1 MNKFI
6 YSTAFFIFLFL
17 PIYASFGQ
25 EKIDRV
31 LQSIEKYNQTYSYE
45 KVYLHTDKPHYFLN
59 DTIWIKAYGIVESG
73 KEEMEKTP
81 SVPLYVELIQD
92 RVVPYVSRI
101 VLKLENGLGQG
112 DIVLPR
118 GLRPGVYT
126 LRAYTEWMKNF
137 GEEAFF
143 EKNLWVGELGDGW
156 EFINQ
161 NPKLNLSFFPEGGY
175 LVEGIESKIGFKAT
189 NAIGKGTDVIGYVL
203 NSKMDTVLRFES
215 EHLGMGAFNFNPKP
229 NETYEIRAKSADQNW
244 SSFIFAEIQKSGYVL
259 KIDPL
264 YAEGEAKVSIIKQTS
279 QKPKSLH
286 LIGQS
291 KGRVVFR
298 KDLDADKQE
307 NSFIL
312 DKEDFLPGLV
322 TFTLMDEE
330 TNLLAERLVYFLPF
344 AQAIGNFRTE
354 KTEYAPKEM
363 VRMDVELLDEFG
375 MPIQGDFSISVT
387 DAYQVMHQEN
397 SQNIVSYLQL
407 SSELKGEIEQPY
419 YYFNPENPNAEKYM
433 DNLLLTQGW
442 RRFSWENLAKL
453 NELPAYN
460 FESGLT
466 LRGRVS
472 KLNNK
477 PIEEIHKL
485 TMLVRHWYGNPF
497 IYEGETD
504 ESGNFTFLGM
514 DYQDTVGIF
523 LQAYIEKEKAS
534 GKKTEVKRNE
544 VEIFDPEIPK
554 PKMASLIGLPQGD
567 QFLDYDDYIVTVKEA
582 RNLMEQFV
590 LNKEIELGEV
600 TVRGRRSDQIP
611 DTRTIQY
618 KDSPDLSML
627 VNEEYHYGY
636 QNVYQLIRGRFPGVN
651 VYGDVFDMM
660 NPPAI
665 LMRGGL
671 ISGPASGRPVASG
684 ASIFIDGSP
693 ATPQMAATIPVAE
706 IERVDI
712 LRSLAKS
719 AVYGAQGAGGVVN
732 ILTKKGNPNR
742 DFSEVDILGNATS
755 VTQGYAPIREF
766 YIPPLVPDFSAPIS
780 IDYRSTIYWLS
791 FAESDLRGKIYLE
804 FPLSEGR
811 TEVRISLEGLSN
823 KGEPVYSSHTFN
835 VK

>member
-1 MNKFI
+1 MNFSISSLATWIFI
-6 YSTAFFIFLFL
+6 IFFIT
-17 PIYASFGQ
+17 PSFGQ
-25 EKIDRV
+25 ENIDKIIE
-31 LQSIEKYNQTYSYE
+31 SIEKYNQAYPYE
-45 KVYLHTDKPHYFLN
+45 KVYLHTDKPHYILN
-59 DTIWIKAYGIVESG
+59 DTIWIKAYGLIETG
-73 KEEMEKTP
+73 KDDLEKTP

-143 EKNLWVGELGDGW
+143 EKNIWVGELGDGW

-175 LVEGIESKIGFKAT
+175 LVEGIESKVGFKAT
-189 NAIGKGTDVIGYVL
+189 NAIGKGADVLGYIL
-203 NSKMDTVLRFES
+203 NSKMDTILRFES
-215 EHLGMGAFNFNPKP
+215 EHLGMGAFNFTPVP
-229 NETYEIRAKSADQNW
+229 NESYEIRAKSAEQGW
-244 SSFIFAEIQKSGYVL
+244 TRFSFSEIQKSGYIL

-264 YAEGEAKVSIIKQTS
+264 FGKAESKVSIIKHPS
-279 QKPKSLH
+279 AKPKSLH

-291 KGRVVFR
+291 KGKVVFR
-298 KDLDADKQE
+298 KDLDADKPE

-312 DKEDFLPGLV
+312 DQEDFFPGLV

-330 TNLLAERLVYFLPF
+330 THLLAERLVYFLPF
-344 AQAIGNFRTE
+344 AQASGKFRTE
-354 KTEYAPKEM
+354 KTDYSPKEM
-363 VRMDVELLDEFG
+363 VRMDIEVLDEFG
-375 MPIQGDFSISVT
+375 MPIVGDFSVSVT
-387 DAYQVMHQEN
+387 DAYQVMHLEN

-407 SSELKGEIEQPY
+407 SSELKGEIEQPF
-419 YYFNPENPNAEKYM
+419 YYFNPENPNAEKYL

-453 NELPAYN
+453 NELPTYN

-466 LRGRVS
+466 LNGRVS

-477 PIEEIHKL
+477 PVEEVHKL
-485 TMLVRHWYGNPF
+485 TMLVNHWYGDPLV
-497 IYEGETD
+497 YEGETD
-504 ESGNFTFLGM
+504 KSGNFTFLGM

-534 GKKTEVKRNE
+534 GKKSEVKRNE

-618 KDSPDLSML
+618 NDKPELSML
-627 VNEEYHYGY
+627 VNEDYHASY

-671 ISGPASGRPVASG
+671 ISGPASGRPAVGG
-684 ASIFIDGSP
+684 AAIFIDGSP
-693 ATPQMAATIPVAE
+693 ATPQLAATIPVAE

-719 AVYGAQGAGGVVN
+719 AVYGSQGAGGVVN
-732 ILTKKGNPNR
+732 ILTKRGNPNR
-742 DFSEVDILGNATS
+742 DFSEVDILGNATL

-766 YIPPLVPDFSAPIS
+766 YVPPMVPDISAPIA
-780 IDYRSTIYWLS
+780 IDFRSTLFWLS
-791 FAESDLRGKIYLE
+791 FVESDLRGKLYLE

-811 TEVRISLEGLSN
+811 SEVRVTLEGLSRR
-823 KGEPVYSSHTFN
+823 GEPVYTTHTFN

>member
-1 MNKFI
+1 MRFGKKTFLI
-6 YSTAFFIFLFL
+6 LVMTVFSMAF
-17 PIYASFGQ
+17 SFSQ
-25 EKIDRV
+25 SQMDR
-31 LQSIEKYNQTYSYE
+31 LIQSIEDYYKAYPYE

-59 DTIWIKAYGIVESG
+59 DTIWIKAYAIIETG
-73 KEEMEKTP
+73 KDEPEKTP
-81 SVPLYVELIQD
+81 SLPLYVELIQES
-92 RVVPYVSRI
+92 VVPYVSRI
-101 VLKLENGLGQG
+101 IMKMENGMGQG
-112 DIVLPR
+112 NIVLPR

-143 EKNLWVGELGDGW
+143 EKNIWVGELGDGW

-161 NPKLNLSFFPEGGY
+161 TPKLNLSFFPEGGY

-215 EHLGMGAFNFNPKP
+215 EHLGMGAFNFSPKP
-229 NETYEIRAKSADQNW
+229 NESYEIRAKSAEQGW
-244 SSFIFAEIQKSGYVL
+244 TRFSFSEIQKSGYVL

-264 YAEGEAKVSIIKQTS
+264 FDDAKAKVSIIKHGNA
-279 QKPKSLH
+279 KPKSLH

-291 KGRVVFR
+291 KGKVIFR

-307 NSFIL
+307 NSLIL
-312 DKEDFLPGLV
+312 DQEGFLPGLV

-344 AQAIGNFRTE
+344 AQGSGNFRTE
-354 KTEYAPKEM
+354 KNEYAPKEM
-363 VRMDVELLDEFG
+363 VRMNVELLDEFG

-387 DAYQVMHQEN
+387 DTYQVMHLEN

-407 SSELKGEIEQPY
+407 SSELKGEIEQPS
-419 YYFNPENPNAEKYM
+419 YYFNPENPHAEKYL

-453 NELPAYN
+453 NEFPAYN

-497 IYEGETD
+497 VYEGETD

-567 QFLDYDDYIVTVKEA
+567 QFLDYDDYIVRVKEA
-582 RNLMEQFV
+582 KNLMEQFV

-600 TVRGRRSDQIP
+600 TVRGRRSDKIP

-618 KDSPDLSML
+618 NDSPELSMI
-627 VNEEYHYGY
+627 VTEEYYSF

-660 NPPAI
+660 NPPAVI
-665 LMRGGL
+665 IRGGL
-671 ISGPASGRPVASG
+671 ISGPASGRPVVGG
-684 ASIFIDGSP
+684 AAIFIDGSP
-693 ATPQMAATIPVAE
+693 VTPQLAAVIPVTE

-712 LRSLAKS
+712 LRSQAKS
-719 AVYGAQGAGGVVN
+719 AIYGSQGAGGVVN
-732 ILTKKGNPNR
+732 ILTKGGNPNR
-742 DFSEVDILGNATS
+742 DFSEVDTLGNATAVS
-755 VTQGYAPIREF
+755 QGYVPIREF
-766 YIPPLVPDFSAPIS
+766 YVPPMVPDFSAPIS
-780 IDYRSTIYWLS
+780 IDYRSTIFWLS
-791 FAESDLRGKIYLE
+791 FVKSDMNGKVYLE

-811 TEVRISLEGLSN
+811 PEVRVSLEGLSK
-823 KGEPVYSSHTFN
+823 KGEPIYSSHTFN